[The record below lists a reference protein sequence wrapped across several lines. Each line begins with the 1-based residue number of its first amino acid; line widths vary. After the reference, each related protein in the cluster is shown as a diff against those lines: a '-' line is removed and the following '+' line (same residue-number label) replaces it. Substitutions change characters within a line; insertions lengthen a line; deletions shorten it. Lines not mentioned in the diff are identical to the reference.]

1 VAEEKRWPMMMALP
15 IRIQSK
21 EPKDGGSKE
30 ENEEKREMEEND
42 LSIRSYE
49 MVQWSFRGT

>member
-1 VAEEKRWPMMMALP
+1 MMMALP